1 MYVPEKRVFRL
12 KLNYWRNK
20 MGNIRPSFI
29 KIRAI
34 RLLELYP
41 DQFTDSFDDN
51 KRLVSEYSDVGSKRM
66 RNWIAGYITRYRQ
79 RRID

>member
-1 MYVPEKRVFRL
+1 
-12 KLNYWRNK
+12 
-20 MGNIRPSFI
+20 MGNIRPWFI
-29 KIRAI
+29 KMRAM

-51 KRLVSEYSDVGSKRM
+51 KRLVSEYSDVGNKRM

-79 RRID
+79 RRVD

>member
-1 MYVPEKRVFRL
+1 
-12 KLNYWRNK
+12 

-66 RNWIAGYITRYRQ
+66 RNRIAGYITRYRQ
-79 RRID
+79 RRVD